1 MKKRYWFYL
10 ILLVAVLVVCRG
22 IQIGYRHT
30 HPLHH
35 LTILHVNDTHA
46 QLEPV
51 KSGELAGQGG
61 AIERAAFVDSVRVA
75 DGPENVLV
83 LHAGDFSQGTSYF
96 SEFGGPLMVQ
106 VLNAIGYDAVTLGNH
121 EFDNGIEDLTERVKT
136 LRPEVKV
143 VCANLDLTPF
153 ELGEYVKPYAIVRKA
168 GLKIGIIGLESDIS
182 TNVTKTVSARLQQL
196 DNVEVVNRWAAHLH
210 ETEKCDMI
218 ILLSHAGYRAD
229 QDIVPQTRWIDLVV
243 GGHTHTFVDDLLY
256 VADADGRQ
264 VPVITDGCWGL
275 EMGQV
280 NVRRRFSAAR

>member
-1 MKKRYWFYL
+1 MRRAL
-10 ILLVAVLVVCRG
+10 ICLAAAALAVCALPAQDLV
-22 IQIGYRHT
+22 
-30 HPLHH
+30 
-35 LTILHVNDTHA
+35 ILHTNDTHSHF
-46 QLEPV
+46 EPV
-51 KSGELAGQGG
+51 RGGEYDGLGG
-61 AIERAAFVDSVRVA
+61 VVERAAFVDSVRAVHGT
-75 DGPENVLV
+75 DRVLL
-83 LHAGDFSQGTSYF
+83 LHAGDFGQGTSYF
-96 SEFGGPLMVQ
+96 TELGGTLEPKMINDL
-106 VLNAIGYDAVTLGNH
+106 GYDCVTLGNH

-210 ETEKCDMI
+210 EAEKCDMI
-218 ILLSHAGYRAD
+218 ILLSHAGYGAD

>member
-1 MKKRYWFYL
+1 MRKTVIAL
-10 ILLVAVLVVCRG
+10 AAALMAVCACQQPQLV
-22 IQIGYRHT
+22 
-30 HPLHH
+30 
-35 LTILHVNDTHA
+35 ILHTNDTHSHF
-46 QLEPV
+46 EPV
-51 KSGELAGQGG
+51 RGGEYDGLGG
-61 AIERAAFVDSVRVA
+61 VVERAAFVDSVRAVHET
-75 DGPENVLV
+75 DRVLL
-83 LHAGDFSQGTSYF
+83 LHAGDFGQGTSYF
-96 SEFGGPLMVQ
+96 TELGGTLEPKMINDL
-106 VLNAIGYDAVTLGNH
+106 GYDCVTLGNH

-210 ETEKCDMI
+210 EAEKCDMI
-218 ILLSHAGYRAD
+218 ILLSHAGYGAD